1 MVHGS
6 SKSDQL
12 VNELEV
18 NKYSPCV
25 AGVVAVAVADAS
37 ANAMPGIPTD
47 EPLFAQNRIHE
58 ETEQLLL
65 DIRRIAPVGEPYVLF
80 GDLFDDDDVQQY
92 YESLIG
98 TLKSAKKRE

>member
-37 ANAMPGIPTD
+37 ANATP
-47 EPLFAQNRIHE
+47 
-58 ETEQLLL
+58 
-65 DIRRIAPVGEPYVLF
+65 
-80 GDLFDDDDVQQY
+80 
-92 YESLIG
+92 
-98 TLKSAKKRE
+98 